1 MHEEPARPGGTL
13 IRILG
18 LPPQSGVMPTF
29 QFKLC
34 PRSGPIT
41 LLALALAQLAAPVNA
56 GVQVEVRGV
65 GEDIRDNVLAYL
77 SFERYKESNDLSPE
91 FVERLQERSER
102 EVRGALRPFGY
113 YEPVVTSEVMKP
125 GGGGNDRDYRVIINI
140 TPGEAVI
147 VEKVDVKVTG
157 PGAGERMF
165 TGITGDLPIQIGDRL
180 THSNYES
187 LKGGLLRAAATN
199 GYLDARMLRN
209 EMRVDPQ
216 AHAAQITIEFETGE
230 RYHFGTTTIRQDSI
244 DEALIRRYVRYKE
257 NDYFDATE
265 LLRTQFALD
274 DSQYFSTVEV
284 LPEERDRERHIV
296 PISITAEPNRRHRYS
311 YGVGYGTD
319 TQVRGTVAWE
329 DRRVNQR
336 GHRFRTEAKAAAT
349 AQSINARY
357 IVPIGDPA
365 IEKFQMQLAG
375 EHERLGDIDDR
386 SVNFIPSFTHVRGPW
401 FGHWWQRVT
410 YVELL
415 HAESEF
421 IASNRTD
428 IQSLLIPGISF
439 SLVPRNYLGEALF
452 SRALYAELRGSHDA
466 LGSDS
471 AFLQIRM
478 QAERVFDFASK
489 WHVLVRGD
497 IGATAVDTTSDLAPS
512 QRFFAGGDRSVR
524 GFGFNDLS
532 PVQQATDANNQ
543 PRVDEEGNPIF
554 EKVGGKHLFAGSL
567 ELVRDV
573 GSKFAVAVFAD
584 AGNAFDSFD
593 DPLMYSVGIGVRL
606 RLPVV
611 SVGIDVA
618 QALTT
623 PAGSNERPGPRLHL
637 NFSPKL

>member
-1 MHEEPARPGGTL
+1 
-13 IRILG
+13 
-18 LPPQSGVMPTF
+18 MPTL
-29 QFKLC
+29 QIKLC
-34 PRSGPIT
+34 PRLASIM

-56 GVQVEVRGV
+56 GVQIEVRGV
-65 GEDIRDNVLAYL
+65 GENIRANVLAYL
-77 SFERYKESNDLSPE
+77 SFERYKNSDDLSPE

-102 EVRGALRPFGY
+102 EVRGALRPFGF
-113 YEPVVTSEVMKP
+113 YEPVVTSEVKREGS
-125 GGGGNDRDYRVIINI
+125 GGDQNYRVIIDI
-140 TPGEAVI
+140 TPGKPVQ
-147 VEKVDVKVTG
+147 VDKVDVKVTG
-157 PGAGERMF
+157 PGAHAKVF
-165 TGITGDLPIQIGDRL
+165 TDITGDMPIQPGDTL
-180 THSNYES
+180 DHSNYEA

-199 GYLDARMLRN
+199 GYLDARMLRSD
-209 EMRVDPQ
+209 MRVDPQ
-216 AHAAQITIEFETGE
+216 TYLAQITIEFETGE
-230 RYHFGTTTIRQDSI
+230 RYRFGPTTIKQDSI
-244 DEALIRRYVRYKE
+244 DDALIRRFVRYRE
-257 NDYFDATE
+257 NDDFDGTE

-296 PISITAEPNRRHRYS
+296 PISIVAEPNRRHRYS

-319 TQVRGTVAWE
+319 TQVRGTIAWE

-349 AQSINARY
+349 AQSIDARY
-357 IVPIGDPA
+357 IVPIDDPA
-365 IEKFQMQLAG
+365 IEKFTLQLTG

-386 SVNFIPSFTHVRGPW
+386 SINFTPSFTHVRGPW
-401 FGHWWQRVT
+401 FGHDWQRVT
-410 YVELL
+410 YVEML

-428 IQSLLIPGISF
+428 IQTLLIPGISF
-439 SLVPRNYLGEALF
+439 SLVPRTYLGEALF
-452 SRALYAELRGSHDA
+452 SRSLYAELRGSHSA

-471 AFLQIRM
+471 DFLQIRM
-478 QAERVFDFASK
+478 QAEHVFDIAPK

-497 IGATAVDTTSDLAPS
+497 IGATAVSSTSGLAPS

-532 PVQQATDANNQ
+532 PVEQATDANGN
-543 PRVDEEGNPIF
+543 PRVDEDGKPIY
-554 EKVGGKHLFAGSL
+554 EKVGGKQLFAGSF
-567 ELVRDV
+567 ELIRDV
-573 GSKFAVAVFAD
+573 GSKFAVAVFTD
-584 AGNAFDSFD
+584 VGNAFDSFG
-593 DPLMYSVGIGVRL
+593 DPLMHSVGVGVRL

-623 PAGSNERPGPRLHL
+623 PAGSTEPPGPRLHL